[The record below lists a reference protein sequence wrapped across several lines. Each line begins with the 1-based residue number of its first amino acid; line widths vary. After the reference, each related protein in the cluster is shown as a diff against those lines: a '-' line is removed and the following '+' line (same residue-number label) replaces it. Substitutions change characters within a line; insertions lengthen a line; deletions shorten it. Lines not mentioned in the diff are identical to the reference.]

1 MAETNKSKMMSEA
14 EIIEAINSDSLV
26 SVSLGSG
33 KPQKNV
39 KLSTLASVVAGLIG
53 NASMSKGGIM
63 PLGYA
68 FGTSTRTIAKDE
80 VYEVGGINGLFLFQ
94 DLASYAHWHIMFKAK
109 GILIDLSNK
118 AFGYLKLS
126 VSGDKLVITNTVG
139 GSARSAT
146 LIYQNISLFAK

>member
-1 MAETNKSKMMSEA
+1 MADKKLSSVSAVSDMNFVYAETSSGETVKISKA
-14 EIIEAINSDSLV
+14 D
-26 SVSLGSG
+26 
-33 KPQKNV
+33 
-39 KLSTLASVVAGLIG
+39 LASVVAGLIG
-53 NASMSKGGIM
+53 NASVSEEGIM

-80 VYEVGGINGLFLFQ
+80 VYEVGGVNGLFLFQ
-94 DLASYAHWHIMFKAK
+94 DIASYGHWHIMFKAK
-109 GILIDLSNK
+109 DTLINLSNK

-126 VSGDKLVITNTVG
+126 VSGDKLVITNSSG

>member
-1 MAETNKSKMMSEA
+1 MAETNKSELMSKA
-14 EIIEAINSDSLV
+14 EIIEAINADSLV
-26 SVSLGSG
+26 SVSLGAG
-33 KPQKNV
+33 QPQKNV

-53 NASMSKGGIM
+53 KASVSEEGIM

-80 VYEVGGINGLFLFQ
+80 VYEVGGVNGLFLFQ
-94 DLASYAHWHIMFKAK
+94 DIASYGHWHIMFKAK
-109 GILIDLSNK
+109 DTLINLSNK

-126 VSGDKLVITNTVG
+126 VSGDKLVITNSLG

-146 LIYQNISLFAK
+146 LIYQNISLLAK

>member
-1 MAETNKSKMMSEA
+1 MRRFNILQMYSIRWERAFSRETSRM
-14 EIIEAINSDSLV
+14 
-26 SVSLGSG
+26 
-33 KPQKNV
+33 
-39 KLSTLASVVAGLIG
+39 KLKGANIRSFCTSVVAGLIG
-53 NASMSKGGIM
+53 NASVSEEGIM

-80 VYEVGGINGLFLFQ
+80 VYEVGGVNGLFLFQ
-94 DLASYAHWHIMFKAK
+94 DIASYGHWHIMFKAK
-109 GILIDLSNK
+109 DTLINLSNK

-126 VSGDKLVITNTVG
+126 VSGDKLVITNSSG

>member
-1 MAETNKSKMMSEA
+1 MAFKS
-14 EIIEAINSDSLV
+14 
-26 SVSLGSG
+26 
-33 KPQKNV
+33 
-39 KLSTLASVVAGLIG
+39 VAGLIG
-53 NASMSKGGIM
+53 NASVSEDGIM

-80 VYEVGGINGLFLFQ
+80 VYEVGGVNGLFLFQ
-94 DLASYAHWHIMFKAK
+94 DIASYGHWHIMFKAK
-109 GILIDLSNK
+109 DTLINLSNK

-126 VSGDKLVITNTVG
+126 VSGDKLVITNSSG